1 MAQWKW
7 QKILQTGILEGV
19 AMLPAKE
26 ASQPGDQT
34 CISYTLALAGRFF
47 TTGTTWEAS
56 VGLQSSLLRI
66 APLQII
72 F

>member
-1 MAQWKW
+1 
-7 QKILQTGILEGV
+7 
-19 AMLPAKE
+19 MLPAKE